1 MRRGL
6 RACARG
12 AVAAAGIA
20 VAACAGWEP
29 YDPPVQRDIPEGP
42 GLFSGSDGE
51 FTVEVDVAPAEEE
64 EETKEE
70 RPEEPETA
78 PAP

>member
-1 MRRGL
+1 MRRSL
-6 RACARG
+6 RVCAGG

-29 YDPPVQRDIPEGP
+29 FDPPVQRDIPEGP

-51 FTVEVDVAPAEEE
+51 FAVEVEVAPAEEE
-64 EETKEE
+64 EEKTEE
-70 RPEEPETA
+70 QPEQTPT
-78 PAP
+78 P